1 MKYDKEETMKN
12 KISFIEIEN
21 FKTFDKLK
29 IDGFKRVN
37 LISGK
42 NNLGKT
48 ALLEALNLNAS
59 SIDINNL
66 FMSIKDVLNKRN
78 NNIEIDSQGYFN
90 ASDEIIDKYLRIKD
104 SSLSQ
109 RKLNKQEINH
119 FRRI

>member
-1 MKYDKEETMKN
+1 MKN

-66 FMSIKDVLNKRN
+66 FMSIKDVLNKIN
-78 NNIEIDSQGYFN
+78 NNIEIDFFKQNTTNLS
-90 ASDEIIDKYLRIKD
+90 IKTD
-104 SSLSQ
+104 LILSS
-109 RKLNKQEINH
+109 KFFK
-119 FRRI
+119 